1 MLRERYFPLGLVSLL
16 LIQST
21 AFLHENNQG
30 RENERL
36 RTKWKGQTFGLPYRT
51 SKGTAC
57 LNKLIVALTTSQQ
70 FCHSPI
76 SSDPLGDKIKS
87 VDSCRSFLSIAVVSI
102 VTDTSYRQRLSKEAM
117 ACVDVLNF
125 DYTFLQLYKIK
136 YLSIYYAWSLLGH
149 ILSSGDP
156 FHRATMPSLLGNTK
170 ELWRYIPPA
179 YLNYNGIDCSRH
191 IMKWDGWKAS
201 CFVRSLGWKNTFNV
215 KFVELR
221 TDWSI
226 G

>member
-125 DYTFLQLYKIK
+125 DYTFLTLTSKLQPYKIK
-136 YLSIYYAWSLLGH
+136 CLSVYYTWSLLGH

-170 ELWRYIPPA
+170 ELWRYIPRP
-179 YLNYNGIDCSRH
+179 I
-191 IMKWDGWKAS
+191 
-201 CFVRSLGWKNTFNV
+201 
-215 KFVELR
+215 
-221 TDWSI
+221 
-226 G
+226 